1 MGGRG
6 SGGGRG
12 GKASAGGGGGSALN
26 KDELVNLYNNI
37 SGNPSYTVDER
48 VRAMSSIKKEIDKI
62 EEKEKTAKEKK
73 VKEKKKK
80 ELSPEEQKKL
90 KAEELKKKRLAA
102 LEKARAKR
110 AENLKNGIKPAPK
123 KSRVTKA
130 KMSMNSTVSDLKYN
144 LLRNVKTD
152 GYLRSSDFRVEDYGD
167 VISVSIRDLGKWKN
181 PSHARYEE
189 DYDWQVLHQSSGK
202 QIDKVVKKL
211 QRQSGRKIS
220 WDAGEKN
227 WISFDIE
234 KKKGD

>member
-62 EEKEKTAKEKK
+62 DSKEKEKKK
-73 VKEKKKK
+73 VTKKK

-110 AENLKNGIKPAPK
+110 AENLKNGIKNPRKP
-123 KSRVTKA
+123 RVTKA

-144 LLRNVKTD
+144 LMRNV
-152 GYLRSSDFRVEDYGD
+152 SSDG
-167 VISVSIRDLGKWKN
+167 SIRNSDFDVVDEGNYTSVYIRHLGQWKYPN
-181 PSHARYEE
+181 GIREE
-189 DYDWQVLHQSSGK
+189 DYDWQVLRSSSSK
-202 QIDKVVKKL
+202 QINNIVKKL
-211 QRQSGRKIS
+211 QKQSGRKIS
-220 WDAGEKN
+220 WDAGEKQ